1 MPKNTVP
8 EAAEAGSG
16 GLILSAVQ
24 ISVLFIP
31 SFFLLD
37 LLSLAVPEGSTAN
50 VILYAFPLFTGL
62 CSCIAVISGSPKTAA
77 LKWLLSLPFSAV
89 MQLHLANSQFSLRS
103 LNMMI
108 PDYGKPS
115 AGGGFAGFILLCI
128 MAASQL
134 FFLLSGILVSAAA
147 KNAASRKITSAA
159 KTAVLA
165 VCILIVL
172 TVLFLD
178 LTMPPYTVPMG

>member
-1 MPKNTVP
+1 MPENTVP
-8 EAAEAGSG
+8 KAAEAGSG

-24 ISVLFIP
+24 ISILFIP

-37 LLSLAVPEGSTAN
+37 FLSLAVEGSTAN
-50 VILYAFPLFTGL
+50 VILYTFPLFTGL

-89 MQLHLANSQFSLRS
+89 MQIHLANSQFSLRS

-115 AGGGFAGFILLCI
+115 AGGGFAGFILLCV

-134 FFLLSGILVSAAA
+134 FFLLSGTLVSAAA

-159 KTAVLA
+159 KTAILA
-165 VCILIVL
+165 VCN
-172 TVLFLD
+172 TDSPDRSF
-178 LTMPPYTVPMG
+178 P